1 MECLHHAN
9 IDAVF
14 LREFALITVTV
25 MGDLPAIG
33 PQEIES
39 SPEVNNSRD
48 LIGVQKVMK
57 RSFADIISNQV
68 I

>member
-9 IDAVF
+9 IDAVL

-33 PQEIES
+33 SQEIENC
-39 SPEVNNSRD
+39 PAVNNKRD
-48 LIGVQKVMK
+48 LIGAQEVMK
-57 RSFADIISNQV
+57 RSFIV
-68 I
+68 VT